1 MHKANLTLIL
11 NRYDAMI
18 CVAGGFTMSSVKDKD
33 IFEKYEKMDRM
44 NFQSALLTAHLA
56 TKFLDE
62 QGFLMLT
69 GAAAVFQGP
78 VNYAFAYGMSKQ
90 ATHALALH
98 LAERVD
104 IPKTSSVCCILP

>member
-1 MHKANLTLIL
+1 M
-11 NRYDAMI
+11 
-18 CVAGGFTMSSVKDKD
+18 
-33 IFEKYEKMDRM
+33 
-44 NFQSALLTAHLA
+44 TAHLA

-69 GAAAVFQGP
+69 GAATVFEGP
-78 VNYAFAYGMSKQ
+78 VNYAFGYAMTKQ

-104 IPKTSSVCCILP
+104 IP